1 MKLNISKRKTQ
12 KAGYA
17 RMEVSA
23 ASFIPY
29 SYHWDRETIVTK
41 KKEFLQIIK
50 LDGFS
55 FETADDEDVDM
66 KKLVR
71 NSLLKSMADGSFA
84 VWFHTVRRRQSAYP
98 AGKQPPGFPAYVD
111 KLWREKHH
119 SKDSYIN
126 EIYITVIRKADT
138 KGAAKVHHFLKKA
151 SEVSNKAAQVD

>member
-1 MKLNISKRKTQ
+1 MKLKLQRRKPQ
-12 KAGYA
+12 KAAYS
-17 RMEVSA
+17 RLEVSTS
-23 ASFIPY
+23 SFLPY
-29 SYHWDRETIVTK
+29 EYHWDRETIITK

-66 KKLVR
+66 KKMVR
-71 NSLLKSMADGSFA
+71 NSLLKSMADGTFA
-84 VWFHTVRRRQSAYP
+84 VWSHTIRRRQSAYP

-126 EIYITVIRKADT
+126 ELYITVVRKPDT
-138 KGAAKVHHFLKKA
+138 KGAARVQHLFQKA
-151 SEVSNKAAQVD
+151 SEAG